1 VGGDRRRPRGGRRV
15 GGAKLRL
22 AGSLHSSA
30 LRGDGVLSLA
40 GAALAAVTL
49 ASLAF
54 DAAFGWWWS
63 DAVAA
68 LLMAAFLLPEGWLN
82 ASLTRH
88 GQMLTSSHTKAA

>member
-1 VGGDRRRPRGGRRV
+1 V
-15 GGAKLRL
+15 
-22 AGSLHSSA
+22 
-30 LRGDGVLSLA
+30 RGDGVLSLA

-68 LLMAAFLLPEGWLN
+68 LLMAAFLLPEGWLT

-88 GQMLTSSHTKAA
+88 GQMPDEQPHQGRLTNRQQRRRPGKLLLPGRQPDSTYKRNP